1 MVKEGVDGP
10 GGAAVAEEVVVTSQD
25 GGVEGEGERDR
36 GPVSGA
42 ARDASPRG
50 GFVVGVDGSGD
61 DLDCPVV
68 DEGLHCLAELVGLP
82 GRIKPWWPG

>member
-10 GGAAVAEEVVVTSQD
+10 GGAAAAEEVVVTSQD

-36 GPVSGA
+36 GPVSGV

-61 DLDCPVV
+61 DLDCPVA